1 MPSKKQRSLK
11 SHKQSTL
18 RRSVRRKTPRSNH
31 NKNRRKSKTNHKRQ
45 HALVRG
51 GTTSQ
56 NILTASKVVAGTT
69 LTAMMIIAYRDYK
82 YKIRTINHLIKL
94 KKTEIRNILRFY
106 CSYFFENENDT
117 NNYDRLIS
125 NFLEKTNFFNDT
137 LNVINKVDRVNTIKS
152 IYDELFDV
160 TRVDER
166 LNMPVCMLL
175 RSLLFID
182 TTNIW
187 TNRTNSLEYFVVFF
201 IRTCFFVVFDFV
213 TFCNKK
219 TSFKAED
226 IMTQWKKTSF
236 YDPSIKSDYKTLIEK
251 FLENREEFKTKFKND
266 DMTSIISRFCTG
278 TFFQVQKRCVVRGV
292 TGYEGSTCSHDDD
305 DDGGPEV
312 DKLSETLRSVPDVP
326 VDVPVRVPVLSSRA
340 SLPCIDKKNFAYM
353 LPPKE
358 NTVRLYTHGHH

>member
-1 MPSKKQRSLK
+1 M
-11 SHKQSTL
+11 
-18 RRSVRRKTPRSNH
+18 RRKTPRSNH

-94 KKTEIRNILRFY
+94 KNTEIRNILRFY

-117 NNYDRLIS
+117 NNYDRRIS
-125 NFLEKTNFFNDT
+125 NFLENTNFFNDT
-137 LNVINKVDRVNTIKS
+137 FNVIKKVDRVNTIKS

-160 TRVDER
+160 TRVDKR

-175 RSLLFID
+175 RYLLISD

-187 TNRTNSLEYFVVFF
+187 TNRTNALEYFVVFF

-213 TFCNKK
+213 TFCNK
-219 TSFKAED
+219 TFFKAED
-226 IMTQWKKTSF
+226 IMTQWKRTSL
-236 YDPSIKSDYKTLIEK
+236 YRPEYKSDYKTLIEK
-251 FLENREEFKTKFKND
+251 FLENREDFKTKFKND
-266 DMTSIISRFCTG
+266 HMTSIISRFCTG
-278 TFFQVQKRCVVRGV
+278 TFFQVQKRCVVQGV
-292 TGYEGSTCSHDDD
+292 TGYQDSYTYSHDDD
-305 DDGGPEV
+305 DDGGTEVV

-326 VDVPVRVPVLSSRA
+326 VDVPVDVPEGVPVDV
-340 SLPCIDKKNFAYM
+340 P
-353 LPPKE
+353 E
-358 NTVRLYTHGHH
+358 